1 MNTQS
6 IRRSRGFTLVE
17 LLVVIA
23 IIGILLAILLP
34 ALARARATARATQDA
49 AQIKQIHAGWLSF
62 AAQNDGLFPTPGL
75 KARLPVQGAG
85 IVPGRGEEDIEQ
97 NDHAAVHSLAIMENL
112 YPPELCISTAEQ
124 SPNVVPMGYYD
135 FSRKDVANNVY
146 WDDRFQ
152 TDLQNISHTSYAAV
166 PLAGDRKRRHWN
178 NTSDSGFAVLGNRGP
193 ENGEIEEVAE
203 SITSEIHG
211 ASGEWNGH
219 IGYNDNSVSFEQTF
233 FPEKLKRVGPD
244 NDLDNLFAND
254 TASGNSSDGSD
265 VWLVLVTEQSGDAG
279 DITTVI
285 TWD

>member
-1 MNTQS
+1 MHTQHA
-6 IRRSRGFTLVE
+6 RRPRGFTLVE

-49 AQIKQIHAGWLSF
+49 AQIKQVHAGWLSF

-75 KARLPVQGAG
+75 KARLAVNGQF
-85 IVPGRGEEDIEQ
+85 IPGRGAEDVEA
-97 NDHAAVHSLAIMENL
+97 NDHANVHSLAIMENL

-124 SPNVVPMGYYD
+124 SPNVVPMSYYD
-135 FSRKDVANNVY
+135 FTRKDVANNVY

-166 PLAGDRKRRHWN
+166 PLAGDRKSRHWK

-193 ENGEIEEVAE
+193 ENGEIGEIED

-211 ASGEWNGH
+211 PSGEWNGH
-219 IGYNDNSVSFEQTF
+219 ICYNDNSVSFEQGF
-233 FPEKLKRVGPD
+233 FPEKMKRVGP
-244 NDLDNLFAND
+244 NNVLDNLFAND

-265 VWLVLVTEQSGDAG
+265 VWLVVVKEQAGNGG
-279 DITTVI
+279 DITTTI

>member
-1 MNTQS
+1 MHTQHA
-6 IRRSRGFTLVE
+6 RRPRGFTLVE

-49 AQIKQIHAGWLSF
+49 AQIKQVHAGWLSF

-75 KARLPVQGAG
+75 KARLAVNGQF
-85 IVPGRGEEDIEQ
+85 IPGRGAEDVEA
-97 NDHAAVHSLAIMENL
+97 NDHANVHSLAIMENL

-124 SPNVVPMGYYD
+124 SPNVVPMSYYD
-135 FSRKDVANNVY
+135 FTRKDVANNVY

-166 PLAGDRKRRHWN
+166 PLAGDRKRRHWK

-193 ENGEIEEVAE
+193 ENGEIDEIED

-211 ASGEWNGH
+211 PSGEWNGH
-219 IGYNDNSVSFEQTF
+219 ICYNDNSVSFEQGF
-233 FPEKLKRVGPD
+233 FPEKMKRVGP
-244 NDLDNLFAND
+244 NNVLDNLFAND

-265 VWLVLVTEQSGDAG
+265 VWLVVVKEQAGNGG
-279 DITTVI
+279 DITTTI